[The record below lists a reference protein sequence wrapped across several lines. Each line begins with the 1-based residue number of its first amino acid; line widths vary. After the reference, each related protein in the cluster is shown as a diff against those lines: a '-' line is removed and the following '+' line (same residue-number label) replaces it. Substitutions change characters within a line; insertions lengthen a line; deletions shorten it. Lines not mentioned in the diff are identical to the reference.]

1 MGFCDALVA
10 TLLSTLILG
19 GCASSSVRQIAREP
33 TAGPLRVVL
42 VETPNSVDPPTLRR
56 VFAPDLPE
64 DSEEARK
71 LVQSGVAKAE
81 AQAMA
86 EMQNALTNLAGMVVL
101 SSEAI
106 TRSVNDLQINNPETK
121 LRQETANELRIVS
134 GAEGL
139 LRFRITDYGQTPKTW
154 QKWVIGWEIV
164 STLGVAAI
172 AYAAPKTRPL
182 AGVYLVEES
191 IEETI
196 EAYSGFW
203 ALNKLCRPVRIEAE
217 LIELRTGETMWAD
230 SNTGLAEVR
239 LIRLVTTVDAATRD
253 AQLEAATHESAEGL
267 IDRLVKS
274 LMPAV
279 KSSGSGG

>member
-1 MGFCDALVA
+1 MGSGDTLVE
-10 TLLSTLILG
+10 TSLSTLIAG
-19 GCASSSVRQIAREP
+19 GCAGSTVRQIAREP
-33 TAGPLRVVL
+33 AAGPLRVVL
-42 VETPNSVDPPTLRR
+42 VETPNSVDPPALRR

-64 DSEEARK
+64 DSDEARK

-81 AQAMA
+81 AQAMV
-86 EMQNALTNLAGMVVL
+86 EMENALTNVAGMVVL
-101 SSEAI
+101 RSEAI
-106 TRSVNDLQINNPETK
+106 RRSVNDLHINSAETT

-164 STLGVAAI
+164 STLGIAGI

-203 ALNKLCRPVRIEAE
+203 ALNKLCRPVRLEAE
-217 LIELRTGETMWAD
+217 LIDLRTGDTLWAD
-230 SNTGLAEVR
+230 SNTGLAKVR
-239 LIRLVTTVDAATRD
+239 LIRLVTSVDAATRD
-253 AQLEAATHESAEGL
+253 AQIEAATHESAEGL
-267 IDRLVKS
+267 IDGLVKS
-274 LMPAV
+274 LAV
-279 KSSGSGG
+279 KPSDSGG

>member
-1 MGFCDALVA
+1 
-10 TLLSTLILG
+10 
-19 GCASSSVRQIAREP
+19 
-33 TAGPLRVVL
+33 
-42 VETPNSVDPPTLRR
+42 
-56 VFAPDLPE
+56 
-64 DSEEARK
+64 
-71 LVQSGVAKAE
+71 
-81 AQAMA
+81 
-86 EMQNALTNLAGMVVL
+86 MVVL

-106 TRSVNDLQINNPETK
+106 TRSVNDLQINSAETK

-139 LRFRITDYGQTPKTW
+139 LRFRVTDYGQTPKTW

-164 STLGVAAI
+164 STLGIAAI

-217 LIELRTGETMWAD
+217 LIDLRTGETVWAD

-267 IDRLVKS
+267 VKS
-274 LMPAV
+274 LMPAA
-279 KSSGSGG
+279 KSSRSGG